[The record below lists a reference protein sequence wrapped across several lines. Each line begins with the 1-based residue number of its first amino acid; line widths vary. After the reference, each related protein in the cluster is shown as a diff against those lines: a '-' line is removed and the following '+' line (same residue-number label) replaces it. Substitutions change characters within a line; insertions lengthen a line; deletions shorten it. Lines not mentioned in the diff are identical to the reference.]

1 MSVGLESS
9 GADPVTW
16 PTTVHYSTT
25 MKKKRKI
32 KFHLSFHNFFFLWL
46 EEETVVSESKVGC
59 RSYSSSSTHSVIMA
73 NWESIPF
80 VLSLGA
86 RLGENGRQPLLTKLF
101 SPPTTHATHVYSAP
115 FNTPSLIISALLCR
129 AVSSSSPFL
138 FLTLLL
144 TLFFSVVGNSPLKCC
159 NLQTH
164 IPFSLSRLPSISV
177 CHLVNVCQVKKSTR
191 SVTELFL
198 FGPKWWQP

>member
-144 TLFFSVVGNSPLKCC
+144 TLFFFGCGKFSAQVLQFANTHSFFFVETPLNQRVPSSKC
-159 NLQTH
+159 
-164 IPFSLSRLPSISV
+164 LSS
-177 CHLVNVCQVKKSTR
+177 
-191 SVTELFL
+191 
-198 FGPKWWQP
+198 

>member
-9 GADPVTW
+9 GADPVISRDPLRCTIVLLW
-16 PTTVHYSTT
+16 
-25 MKKKRKI
+25 KRKE
-32 KFHLSFHNFFFLWL
+32 KWSFICLFMIFFSLWL

-159 NLQTH
+159 NLQ

-198 FGPKWWQP
+198 FGPKWR